1 MIPAS
6 RDAAQEDPTALPH
19 SATLHPV
26 NKPSRS
32 ARLRYVFDNF
42 MARGTVALIAGLFL
56 VAAIGVIAI
65 TLVIGI
71 LGFAGEGVRLS
82 DLLWNSLMR
91 TLDAGTMGGDEGN
104 FGFLAGMLAVTL
116 FGIFIISALIGIINT
131 GLEGKLSQL
140 RKGRSRVVETGHT
153 VILGW
158 SQEIFTIVSEL
169 VVANENQSRSSIVVL
184 ADRDKGEMDDEIRGR
199 LGRTG
204 KTSVVCRSGNPTDI
218 DDLEI
223 ASLET
228 SRSIVILSTGSD
240 DPDTDVIKTMLAI
253 TNHPRRRAE
262 PYHIVAELR
271 DDANL
276 DVARL
281 VGTTEAQL
289 IVASDLIAR
298 ITAQTCR
305 QPGLSIVYTELLDFE
320 GDEIYFSRQ
329 PELAGRT
336 FGDALLAFEDST
348 LIGVRAAGGTPRL
361 NPPMDTVIGPGDEL
375 IAISS
380 DDDTVRLAN
389 EPVEPDATAIRVREP
404 RPAPPE
410 RTLVLGW
417 NARAA
422 TVIRE
427 LDGYVTAGST
437 VTVVADL
444 GHVAATLDALRPS
457 LRNQELTFLQADTT
471 SRAVLEGLDV
481 PSYDHIVVLCYSDT
495 LETQRADS
503 KTIITLLHLR
513 DMEERAG
520 LDLSIVSEMLDLR
533 NRALAEVT
541 HADDFI
547 VSGRLVSLLMAQVAE
562 NAQLNAVFA
571 DLFDQAGSEIYL
583 RRAADYVAVDTEVAF
598 ATIVESAR
606 RRNEVAIGYR
616 VQPAGTGGAHGVTIN
631 PTKSSRLTFGARD
644 GVIVLAE

>member
-1 MIPAS
+1 MK
-6 RDAAQEDPTALPH
+6 
-19 SATLHPV
+19 
-26 NKPSRS
+26 KPSFRE
-32 ARLRYVFDNF
+32 RLRYDFDNF
-42 MARGTVALIAGLFL
+42 MARGTIALIAGLGV
-56 VAAIGVIAI
+56 VAAIGILAV
-65 TLVIGI
+65 TLV
-71 LGFAGEGVRLS
+71 LGVLGYADGGYVNGGTRMS

-91 TLDAGTMGGDEGN
+91 TLDPGTMGGDSAP
-104 FGFLAGMLAVTL
+104 FGFLLGMLAVTL
-116 FGIFIISALIGIINT
+116 LGIFVISALIGVINT
-131 GLEGKLSQL
+131 GLEGRLAQM

-158 SQEIFTIVSEL
+158 SQEIFTVVSEL
-169 VVANENQSRSSIVVL
+169 VTANENQPKSSIVIL

-204 KTSVVCRSGNPTDI
+204 KTRVVCRSGNPTDI

-228 SRSIVILSTGSD
+228 SRAIVILSTGSD

-253 TNHPRRRAE
+253 TNHPRRRPE
-262 PYHIVAELR
+262 PYHIVAELH
-271 DDANL
+271 DEANL
-276 DVARL
+276 DVARM

-305 QPGLSIVYTELLDFE
+305 QPGLSVVYTELLDFA
-320 GDEIYFSRQ
+320 GDEIYFSNL
-329 PELAGRT
+329 PKLAGMT

-348 LIGVRAAGGTPRL
+348 LIGLRPAGGMPHL
-361 NPPMDTVIGPGDEL
+361 NPPMVTIIGPDDEV
-375 IAISS
+375 IAISA
-380 DDDTVRLAN
+380 DDDTVHLTD
-389 EPVEPDATAIRVREP
+389 EPAQPDESAIRVVAARQ
-404 RPAPPE
+404 RPAE

-417 NARAA
+417 NDRAP
-422 TVIRE
+422 TIIRE
-427 LDGYVTAGST
+427 LDGYVAAGSM
-437 VTVVADL
+437 VTVVADQ
-444 GHVAATLDALRPS
+444 GHAGDALEALQPD
-457 LRNQELTFLQADTT
+457 LANQTVTFVRADTT
-471 SRAVLEGLDV
+471 SRAVLERLEL
-481 PSYDHIVVLCYSDT
+481 PSYDHIVVLCYSEV

-562 NAQLNAVFA
+562 NAHLNAVFA

-583 RRAADYVAVDTEVAF
+583 RPAGDYVEAGVETPF
-598 ATIVESAR
+598 ATVVESAR
-606 RRNEVAIGYR
+606 RRGEVAIGYR
-616 VQPAGTGGAHGVTIN
+616 IQAAAAETDGHGVTIN
-631 PTKSSRLTFGARD
+631 PPKSRRLTLTGRD
-644 GVIVLAE
+644 AVIVLAE